1 MKVTLRP
8 LEKIEVVDDYHV
20 RFLWKNPDVTLIPN
34 RLGVMMASKSYYD
47 RVGEDKFVREPV
59 GTGPYKVVRYEIGQY
74 MDLERFEDYWGKK
87 PPVREAR
94 LYFVSED
101 TTRMA
106 KLQTGE
112 VDLIQGVPFN
122 MVNTV
127 KNDPNLKT
135 TRMEVNNP
143 RAINFS
149 TRNPNKPWHD
159 KRVRQ
164 ALAYA
169 IDCNA
174 IIKNVLFGI
183 PNHWPWLAPD
193 ELGYDPTVKLYP
205 YDPKKAKQLLA
216 EAGYPNG
223 FEMTLYWQMGGRVPM
238 SGEVVQAVAA
248 YFEAVGVRTKLV
260 GQELATFNEGRRAA
274 NKPTSDYVSYIAG
287 GLPSAPDPTYA
298 ALSYFS
304 CEGASSVYCNPEF
317 DKTLFEARAT
327 YNEAKRAELVKKL
340 VTILR
345 EEMPSIPLFENVATY
360 GMRKNIDFV
369 PTEDRTDIVFIKD
382 INVK

>member
-1 MKVTLRP
+1 V
-8 LEKIEVVDDYHV
+8 
-20 RFLWKNPDVTLIPN
+20 
-34 RLGVMMASKSYYD
+34 
-47 RVGEDKFVREPV
+47 
-59 GTGPYKVVRYEIGQY
+59 GQY
-74 MDLERFEDYWGKK
+74 IDLERFEDYWGKK
-87 PPVREAR
+87 PAVREAR
-94 LYFVSED
+94 MYFVAED

-112 VDLIQGVPFN
+112 VDLVQGVPFN
-122 MVNTV
+122 MVKMV
-127 KNDPNLKT
+127 QNDPNLKT
-135 TRMEVNNP
+135 ATMHVNNA

-149 TRNPNKPWHD
+149 TRNPNKPWYD

-169 IDCNA
+169 VDCNS

-183 PNHWPWLAPD
+183 PNHWPWLAPG
-193 ELGYDPTVKLYP
+193 EVGYDPTVKLYP

-223 FEMTLYWQMGGRVPM
+223 FEMTIYWQMGGRIPM
-238 SGEVVQAVAA
+238 SAEVVQAVAS

-287 GLPSAPDPTYA
+287 GMAGSPDPTYG

-317 DKTLFEARAT
+317 DKILFEARAT
-327 YNEAKRAELVKKL
+327 VNDAKRGALVKKM
-340 VTILR
+340 VNILR
-345 EEMPSIPLFENVATY
+345 EEVPSIPIFDNVATY

-369 PTEDRTDIVFIKD
+369 PTKDRTDVVLIKD
-382 INVK
+382 IAVK